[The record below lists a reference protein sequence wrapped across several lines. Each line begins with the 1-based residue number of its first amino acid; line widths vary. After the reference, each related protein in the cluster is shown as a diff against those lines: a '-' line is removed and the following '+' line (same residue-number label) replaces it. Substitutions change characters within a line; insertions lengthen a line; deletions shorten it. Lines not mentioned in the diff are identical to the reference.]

1 MPVMMESSLTIPV
14 ADRVRGILFGLA
26 AGDRIGG
33 PTEMGLLLADSLLET
48 GTFDPAD
55 LLVRWRSWW
64 RSHGFDAGPVAAKVF
79 TLIDQGMASAD
90 AVQQVDRGFGGLTAG
105 CNPAHRVGPMA
116 MAGFLSDEAL
126 PVAAMLQARL
136 THFHP
141 LAADGAVSVAMMT
154 RALLRETDWSGVLDT
169 GRVGAMPETAAA
181 LDSPP
186 RSDLKPEGFTPDVL
200 AAAVWFVG
208 NHESFE
214 AALTASLAFAGPA
227 NYAPVLVGVLG
238 GARWGGAAIPAAQL
252 DHLRP
257 KVLAHVE
264 GTAEAMIKTWR

>member
-1 MPVMMESSLTIPV
+1 MTDSSLTIPV
-14 ADRVRGILFGLA
+14 PDRVRGILFGLA

-33 PTEMGLLLADSLLET
+33 PTAMGLLLAESLLAR

-55 LLVRWRSWW
+55 LLARWRSWW
-64 RSHGFDAGPVAAKVF
+64 GGHGSDAGPVAAKVF
-79 TLIDQGMASAD
+79 TLIEQGLTSAE

-105 CNPAHRVGPMA
+105 CNPSHRVSPMA

-141 LAADGAVSVAMMT
+141 LAADGAVSIAMMT
-154 RALLRETDWSGVLDT
+154 RALLRDADWAEVLDT
-169 GRVGAMPETAAA
+169 GRVGAMPETATALAA
-181 LDSPP
+181 TP
-186 RSDLKPEGFTPDVL
+186 RSALKPEGVTPDVL
-200 AAAVWFVG
+200 AAAVWFTG
-208 NHESFE
+208 NHGSFE

-238 GARWGGAAIPAAQL
+238 GARWGRAAIPAEHIS
-252 DHLRP
+252 HLRP
-257 KVLAHVE
+257 EVLARVE
-264 GTAEAMIKTWR
+264 KIAEAMVRTWGVA